1 MVGWFLIKT
10 SREKIRHLL
19 AINAVKE
26 LGQESRSVGLS
37 NTGDGVAKLWREFDT
52 YRWIKKRLALAGQ
65 EIEPG
70 S

>member
-1 MVGWFLIKT
+1 MD
-10 SREKIRHLL
+10 
-19 AINAVKE
+19 AVKE
-26 LGQESRSVGLS
+26 LGQESRSVGVS